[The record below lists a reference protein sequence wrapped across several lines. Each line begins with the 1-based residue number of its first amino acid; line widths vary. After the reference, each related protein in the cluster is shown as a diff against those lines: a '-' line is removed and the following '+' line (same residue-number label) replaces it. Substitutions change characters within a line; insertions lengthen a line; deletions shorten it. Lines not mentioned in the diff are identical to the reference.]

1 MLTCKSL
8 FGLGYRGERLIEP
21 FDTRWLRVRP
31 EKAALVGVVAGK
43 IVKLRGHVAI
53 PSVGSDGRKT
63 AQTPG
68 LITRGYPHN
77 PKARRNPQ
85 PSPKSPL

>member
-1 MLTCKSL
+1 M
-8 FGLGYRGERLIEP
+8 
-21 FDTRWLRVRP
+21 RP

-63 AQTPG
+63 AQAPG

-85 PSPKSPL
+85 PSPKSPLLKRRYGCSSQTRCRSGPDEGP